1 MTTASSIPPE
11 LLLEIFEWAT
21 FYPDAYT
28 TAYKPFC
35 TTAFSEAQPTC
46 RDTDISY
53 SLALVCRLWH
63 ALVTEFLYRDVRI
76 GYCQSALKGALCDKQ
91 GYGRFGMLFLYLAS
105 RNVPT
110 NLVQS
115 VERFCLSNIRALL
128 HGVQRRYL
136 P

>member
-46 RDTDISY
+46 RDTDIRTFVSDT
-53 SLALVCRLWH
+53 AK
-63 ALVTEFLYRDVRI
+63 AP
-76 GYCQSALKGALCDKQ
+76 
-91 GYGRFGMLFLYLAS
+91 S
-105 RNVPT
+105 RARCAIRKDMAD
-110 NLVQS
+110 LSEEQ
-115 VERFCLSNIRALL
+115 FCPSNIRALL
-128 HGVQRRYL
+128 HGAQRRYL